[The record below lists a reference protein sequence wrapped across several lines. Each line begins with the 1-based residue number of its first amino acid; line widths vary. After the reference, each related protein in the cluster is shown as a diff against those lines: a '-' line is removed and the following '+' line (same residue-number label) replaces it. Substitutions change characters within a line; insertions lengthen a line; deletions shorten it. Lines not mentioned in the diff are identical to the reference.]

1 MPQDKILVVDDEA
14 IVRES
19 IRDWLKMSEYDVST
33 AESGEEALA
42 MIEKQDFNVM
52 VLDIRLPGESGLD
65 VLARVKSI
73 RPKLKSIIITAYP
86 TEDTIVEAKKLGAID
101 YLIKPLVPEDL
112 ERLIRETIDSVSRDR
127 IAEESQAVKKA
138 APEEEIP
145 PVFKLYSITGGGL
158 KSLVEGL
165 LKEREVIG
173 VKAKQGKFI
182 FDTISNFDQLKLDYD
197 VTLLPP
203 SKFLFP
209 AKETLLKFNV
219 ENGPQFHAVVDTQPR
234 VLFGVHPDDI
244 NAIQLLDDVFIRIN
258 PDPNYITRRQ
268 NTLIIGIDCLHPAS
282 EAFAPSMGTNI
293 ADSGFDLL
301 LTDIGIGYVV
311 TVGTKKGAEVLTKYA
326 NPREVTGEEIARQ
339 KQIRDESVTRYQ
351 HSLNVPKE
359 RLLKLLQDNY
369 ENPYWEFRAKSC
381 LSCGSCVMVCPTCFC
396 FDVKDEMALNLIEG
410 ERYRSWDGCVLVD
423 FAKVAS
429 GENFR
434 HTKGSR
440 FRHRILRKGKYIL
453 EKYGRA
459 GCVGCGRCA
468 TACLAKIA
476 SPVEAFN
483 AITESERVKEE
494 ANQIIHEAELNHN
507 IYLPHL
513 ALLLGVKDLGEKEKV
528 FDFKFVDGKALGH
541 RPGQFVEISIP
552 GIGESPISISS
563 SPTRGEE
570 FQLAIRNAGSVT
582 NALHK
587 LKEGQVVGIRG
598 PFGNGFSTEILKGKD
613 ILLIAGGIGLF
624 PLRSLI
630 QYVMDK
636 RENFGRVML
645 LIGARSP
652 AERMFTEELD
662 QWRRTP
668 SIEYMETVDKG
679 DEKWSGNV
687 GVITTLIPKVRIDP
701 KNTVAVVV
709 GPPVMYRF
717 VINELKK
724 IGLADENIVLSL
736 ERRMKCGVGKC
747 GHCQING
754 VYVCQEGPVFTL
766 EQLRGLREAVL

>member
-1 MPQDKILVVDDEA
+1 VI
-14 IVRES
+14 
-19 IRDWLKMSEYDVST
+19 
-33 AESGEEALA
+33 
-42 MIEKQDFNVM
+42 
-52 VLDIRLPGESGLD
+52 
-65 VLARVKSI
+65 
-73 RPKLKSIIITAYP
+73 
-86 TEDTIVEAKKLGAID
+86 
-101 YLIKPLVPEDL
+101 PEDL
-112 ERLIRETIDSVSRDR
+112 EKLIQDTVNSIDDGVATEKER
-127 IAEESQAVKKA
+127 IEKA
-138 APEEEIP
+138 PSPIT
-145 PVFKLYSITGGGL
+145 KLYSITSSGV
-158 KSLVEGL
+158 KSLIEGL
-165 LKEREVIG
+165 IREREVIG
-173 VKAKQGKFI
+173 VKSKQGKFI
-182 FDTISNFDQLKLDYD
+182 FDKLNSYDELILDYD
-197 VTLLPP
+197 ITLLPP

-219 ENGPQFHAVVDTQPR
+219 ESGPKFQVVNDAKPR
-234 VLFGVHPDDI
+234 ALVGVHPDDI
-244 NAIQLLDDVFIRIN
+244 NAIALLDDVFIKIN

-268 NTLIIGIDCLHPAS
+268 NTLIIGVNCLHPAS
-282 EAFAPSMGTNI
+282 ESFAPSMGTNN
-293 ADSGFDLL
+293 ADSGYDLL
-301 LTDIGIGYVV
+301 LTDIGIGFMAA
-311 TVGTKKGAEVLTKYA
+311 VGTKTGAELLNKYA

-339 KQIRDESVTRYQ
+339 KEVRDEAVTRYQ
-351 HSLNVPKE
+351 RSLNVPKE

-369 ENPYWEFRAKSC
+369 ENPFWEFRAKSC

-396 FDVKDEMALNLIEG
+396 FDVQDEMALNLIEG
-410 ERYRSWDGCVLVD
+410 ERYRNWDGCVLVD

-483 AITESERVKEE
+483 AIAESERVKEE
-494 ANQIIHEAELNHN
+494 ADRIIIEAESKHN

-513 ALLLGVKDLGEKEKV
+513 ALLVNVQDLGAKEKV
-528 FDFKFVDGKALGH
+528 FDFKFVDGRALGH
-541 RPGQFVEISIP
+541 KPGQFVEVSIP

-570 FQLAIRNAGSVT
+570 FQLAVRNVGSVT

-598 PFGNGFSTEILKGKD
+598 PFGKGFPIDQLKGKD
-613 ILLIAGGIGLF
+613 ILFIAGGIGLF

-630 QYVMDK
+630 QYVLDK
-636 RENFGRVML
+636 RENFGRIIIL
-645 LIGARSP
+645 LGARSP
-652 AERMFTEELD
+652 SERMFTSELE
-662 QWRRTP
+662 QWNRNP
-668 SIEYMETVDKG
+668 SVEYMETVEKG
-679 DEKWSGNV
+679 DEKWTGNV
-687 GVITTLIPKVRIDP
+687 GVVTALIPKVRVDI
-701 KNTVAVVV
+701 KNTVAVIV
-709 GPPVMYRF
+709 GPPIMYRF

-724 IGLADENIVLSL
+724 IGLADEHIVLSL

-754 VYVCQEGPVFTL
+754 VYVCQDGPVFTL

>member
-1 MPQDKILVVDDEA
+1 MPKDKILVVDDEP

-19 IRDWLKMSEYDVST
+19 LRDWLIQSDYDVST
-33 AESGEEALA
+33 AENGEEALA
-42 MIEKQDFNVM
+42 MIKKQNFGVM
-52 VLDIRLPGESGLD
+52 LLDIRLPGESGLNI
-65 VLARVKSI
+65 LSKAKSI
-73 RPKLKSIIITAYP
+73 SPNLKSIIITAYP
-86 TEDTIVEAKKLGAID
+86 SEDTLIEAKKLGAID

-112 ERLIRETIDSVSRDR
+112 ERLIRETIN
-127 IAEESQAVKKA
+127 AMNK
-138 APEEEIP
+138 EIP
-145 PVFKLYSITGGGL
+145 TEEPVPTAISSPMVKLYSITSSGL
-158 KSLVEGL
+158 KSLIDGL
-165 LKEREVIG
+165 IKEREVIG

-182 FDTISNFDQLKLDYD
+182 FDIINSFDELKLDYD
-197 VTLLPP
+197 ISVLPP

-209 AKETLLKFNV
+209 AKEILLKYKV
-219 ENGPQFHAVVDTQPR
+219 EKGPQFQPVLDAQPR
-234 VLFGVHPDDI
+234 ALVGVHPDDI
-244 NAIQLLDDVFIRIN
+244 NAIELLDDVFIRIN
-258 PDPNYITRRQ
+258 PDLNYITRRR
-268 NTLIIGIDCLHPAS
+268 NTLIIGVDCLHPAS
-282 EAFAPSMGTNI
+282 EAFASSMGTNT
-293 ADSGFDLL
+293 ANSGFDLL

-311 TVGTKKGAEVLTKYA
+311 TVGTQKGAEILTRYA
-326 NPREVTGEEIARQ
+326 SPREVTGEEIARQ
-339 KQIRDESVTRYQ
+339 KEVRDEAATKYQ

-359 RLLKLLQDNY
+359 RLLKILQDNY

-396 FDVKDEMALNLIEG
+396 FDVQDEMELNLIEG

-440 FRHRILRKGKYIL
+440 FRHRIMRKGKYIL

-476 SPVEAFN
+476 SPAEAFN
-483 AITESERVKEE
+483 AIAESERVKEE
-494 ANQIIHEAELNHN
+494 ANRIILEAELNHN

-513 ALLLGVKDLGEKEKV
+513 ASLIKVQDLGGKEKV

-541 RPGQFVEISIP
+541 KPGQFVEVSIP

-563 SPTRGEE
+563 SPTRGEV
-570 FQLAIRNAGSVT
+570 FQLAIRNVGSVT
-582 NALHK
+582 NAIHK
-587 LKEGQVVGIRG
+587 LKQGQVVGIRG
-598 PFGNGFSTEILKGKD
+598 PFGNGFPIESIKGKD

-630 QYVMDK
+630 QYILDK
-636 RENFGRVML
+636 RETYGRIML
-645 LIGARSP
+645 LLGARSP

-662 QWRRTP
+662 DWCRSP
-668 SIEYMETVDKG
+668 FIEYMETVDRG
-679 DEKWSGNV
+679 DAEWDGNV
-687 GVITTLIPKVRIDP
+687 GVITTLIPKVRVDA

-724 IGLADENIVLSL
+724 VGLADENIILSL

-754 VYVCQEGPVFTL
+754 IYVCQEGPVFTL

>member
-1 MPQDKILVVDDEA
+1 VPKERILIVDDEA

-19 IRDWLKMSEYDVST
+19 IRDWLKLSGYDVST
-33 AESGEEALA
+33 AERGEEALDL
-42 MIEKQDFNVM
+42 IQKQDFNIM
-52 VLDIRLPGESGLD
+52 VLDVRLPGESGIN
-65 VLARVKSI
+65 VLAKAKSI
-73 RPKLKSIIITAYP
+73 RPNLKSIIITAYP
-86 TEDTIVEAKKLGAID
+86 TEDTVIEAKELGAID
-101 YLIKPLVPEDL
+101 YLIKPLLPEDL
-112 ERLIRETIDSVSRDR
+112 ERLIRETIDSMGK
-127 IAEESQAVKKA
+127 EGA
-138 APEEEIP
+138 AKEGMEPQLP
-145 PVFKLYSITGGGL
+145 AYKLFSITTGGL

-165 LKEREVIG
+165 IKEREVIG
-173 VKAKQGKFI
+173 VKSKQGKFI
-182 FDTISNFDQLKLDYD
+182 FDTISNFDELQWDYD
-197 VTLLPP
+197 VTILPP

-219 ENGPQFHAVVDTQPR
+219 EKGPMFHAVVDTQPR
-234 VLFGVHPDDI
+234 AIIGVHPDDI
-244 NAIQLLDDVFIRIN
+244 NAIELLDDVFIRIN
-258 PDPNYITRRQ
+258 PDPNYITRRR
-268 NTLIIGIDCLHPAS
+268 NTLLIGLDCLHPAS
-282 EAFAPSMGTNI
+282 ESFAPSMGTNS

-311 TVGTKKGAEVLTKYA
+311 TVGTKKGAEILTKYA

-339 KQIRDESVTRYQ
+339 REVREEAATRYQ

-369 ENPYWEFRAKSC
+369 ENPYWEFRSKSC

-396 FDVKDEMALNLIEG
+396 FDVQDEMALNLMEG

-483 AITESERVKEE
+483 AITESERVREE
-494 ANQIIHEAELNHN
+494 AAQIVHEAELKHN
-507 IYLPHL
+507 LYLPHL
-513 ALLLGVKDLGEKEKV
+513 ASLIKIKDLGPKEKV
-528 FDFKFVDGKALGH
+528 IDFKFVDGQALGH
-541 RPGQFVEISIP
+541 KPGQFVEISIP

-563 SPTRGEE
+563 SPTRGEV

-582 NALHK
+582 NAIHK
-587 LKEGQVVGIRG
+587 LREYQVVGIRG
-598 PFGNGFSTEILKGKD
+598 PFGNGFPIETLKGKD

-630 QYVMDK
+630 QYVQDK
-636 RENFGRVML
+636 RENYGRFML
-645 LIGARSP
+645 LLGSRSP
-652 AERMFTEELD
+652 AERMFTDELD
-662 QWRRTP
+662 EWRRSP

-679 DEKWSGNV
+679 DENWTGNV
-687 GVITTLIPKVRIDP
+687 GVITTLIPKVRIEA
-701 KNTVAVVV
+701 KNTIAVAV

-724 IGLADENIVLSL
+724 IGLADEHIVLSL

>member
-1 MPQDKILVVDDEA
+1 
-14 IVRES
+14 
-19 IRDWLKMSEYDVST
+19 
-33 AESGEEALA
+33 
-42 MIEKQDFNVM
+42 
-52 VLDIRLPGESGLD
+52 
-65 VLARVKSI
+65 
-73 RPKLKSIIITAYP
+73 
-86 TEDTIVEAKKLGAID
+86 
-101 YLIKPLVPEDL
+101 
-112 ERLIRETIDSVSRDR
+112 
-127 IAEESQAVKKA
+127 
-138 APEEEIP
+138 
-145 PVFKLYSITGGGL
+145 
-158 KSLVEGL
+158 
-165 LKEREVIG
+165 
-173 VKAKQGKFI
+173 
-182 FDTISNFDQLKLDYD
+182 LDYD
-197 VTLLPP
+197 ITLLPP

-219 ENGPQFHAVVDTQPR
+219 ESGPKFQVVNDAKPR
-234 VLFGVHPDDI
+234 ALVGVHPDDI
-244 NAIQLLDDVFIRIN
+244 NAIALLDDVFIKIN

-268 NTLIIGIDCLHPAS
+268 NTLIIGVNCLHPAS
-282 EAFAPSMGTNI
+282 ESFAPSMGTNN
-293 ADSGFDLL
+293 ADSGYDLL
-301 LTDIGIGYVV
+301 LTDIGIGFMAA
-311 TVGTKKGAEVLTKYA
+311 VGTKTGAELLNKYA

-339 KQIRDESVTRYQ
+339 KEVRDEAVTRYQ
-351 HSLNVPKE
+351 RSLNVPKE

-369 ENPYWEFRAKSC
+369 ENPFWEFRAKSC

-396 FDVKDEMALNLIEG
+396 FDVQDEMALNLIEG
-410 ERYRSWDGCVLVD
+410 ERYRNWDGCVLVD

-483 AITESERVKEE
+483 AIAESERVKEE
-494 ANQIIHEAELNHN
+494 ADRIIIEAESKHN

-513 ALLLGVKDLGEKEKV
+513 ALLVNVQDLGAKEKV
-528 FDFKFVDGKALGH
+528 FDFKFVDGRALGH
-541 RPGQFVEISIP
+541 KPGQFVEVSIP

-570 FQLAIRNAGSVT
+570 FQLAVRNVGSVT

-598 PFGNGFSTEILKGKD
+598 PFGKGFPIDQLKGKD
-613 ILLIAGGIGLF
+613 ILFIAGGIGLF

-630 QYVMDK
+630 QYVLDK
-636 RENFGRVML
+636 RENFGRIIIL
-645 LIGARSP
+645 LGARSP
-652 AERMFTEELD
+652 SERMFTSELE
-662 QWRRTP
+662 QWNRNP
-668 SIEYMETVDKG
+668 SVEYMETVEKG
-679 DEKWSGNV
+679 DEKWTGNV
-687 GVITTLIPKVRIDP
+687 GVVTALIPKVRVDI
-701 KNTVAVVV
+701 KNTVAVIV
-709 GPPVMYRF
+709 GPPIMYRF

-724 IGLADENIVLSL
+724 IGLADEHIVLSL

-754 VYVCQEGPVFTL
+754 VYVCQDGPVFTL

>member
-1 MPQDKILVVDDEA
+1 MPKEKILVVDDEA

-19 IRDWLKMSEYDVST
+19 IRDWLKMSGYVVST
-33 AESGEEALA
+33 AESGEEALM
-42 MIEKQDFNVM
+42 MIEKEEFDIM
-52 VLDIRLPGESGLD
+52 VLDIRLQDESGLN
-65 VLARVKSI
+65 VLAKAKSI
-73 RPKLKSIIITAYP
+73 KPNLKSIIITAYP
-86 TEDTIVEAKKLGAID
+86 TEDTVTEAKKLGAID
-101 YLIKPLVPEDL
+101 YLIKPLIPDDL
-112 ERLIRETIDSVSRDR
+112 ESLIRETIDSVGKETTLD
-127 IAEESQAVKKA
+127 QKKTS
-138 APEEEIP
+138 E
-145 PVFKLYSITGGGL
+145 VSVSKLFSITSGGL
-158 KSLVEGL
+158 RSLVEGL
-165 LKEREVIG
+165 IKEREVIG
-173 VKAKQGKFI
+173 VKSKQGKFI
-182 FDTISNFDQLKLDYD
+182 FDIINSFDELKLEYD

-219 ENGPQFHAVVDTQPR
+219 EKGPMFHPVVDTKPR
-234 VLFGVHPDDI
+234 ALIGVHPDDI
-244 NAIQLLDDVFIRIN
+244 NAIELLDDVFIRIN
-258 PDPNYITRRQ
+258 PDPNYIHRRR

-311 TVGTKKGAEVLTKYA
+311 TVGTRKGFEILTRYS

-339 KQIRDESVTRYQ
+339 RDVRDEAVTKYQ

-369 ENPYWEFRAKSC
+369 ENPYWEFRAKTC

-396 FDVKDEMALNLIEG
+396 FDVQDEMALNLIEG

-483 AITESERVKEE
+483 AITESERVREE
-494 ANQIIHEAELNHN
+494 ADQIIHEAELKHN

-513 ALLLGVKDLGEKEKV
+513 ASMVRVTDLGSKEKV

-541 RPGQFVEISIP
+541 KPGQFVEISIP

-563 SPTRGEE
+563 SPTRGEV

-582 NALHK
+582 NAIHK

-598 PFGNGFSTEILKGKD
+598 PFGNGFPLELMKGKD

-630 QYVMDK
+630 QYILDK
-636 RENFGRVML
+636 REAYGRVML
-645 LIGARSP
+645 LLGSRSP
-652 AERMFTEELD
+652 AERMFVEELEE
-662 QWRRTP
+662 WRRSP
-668 SIEYMETVDKG
+668 AVEYMETVDKG
-679 DEKWSGNV
+679 DEKWNGNI
-687 GVITTLIPKVRIDP
+687 GVITTLIPKVRVEP
-701 KNTVAVVV
+701 RNTVTVVV

-724 IGLADENIVLSL
+724 IGLADEHIVLSL

-766 EQLRGLREAVL
+766 EQLRSLREAVL

>member
-1 MPQDKILVVDDEA
+1 MAKNKILVVDDEA

-19 IRDWLKMSEYDVST
+19 IRDWLKLSNYDVST
-33 AESGEEALA
+33 AETGEEALA
-42 MIEKQDFNVM
+42 MIEGQDFNVM
-52 VLDIRLPGESGLD
+52 VLDIRLPGESGLS
-65 VLARVKSI
+65 VLDKAKAI

-86 TEDTIVEAKKLGAID
+86 SEDTVMECKKLGAID
-101 YLIKPLVPEDL
+101 YLIKPLRPEDL
-112 ERLIRETIDSVSRDR
+112 ERLIRETIDSMDKEGLEQKEPVS
-127 IAEESQAVKKA
+127 K
-138 APEEEIP
+138 EIP
-145 PVFKLYSITGGGL
+145 APVFKLYSITGGGL
-158 KSLVEGL
+158 RALVEGL

-182 FDTISNFDQLKLDYD
+182 FDKITRYDELILDYEIS
-197 VTLLPP
+197 LLPP
-203 SKFLFP
+203 SKYLFP
-209 AKETLLKFNV
+209 AKEILLKFNI
-219 ENGPQFHAVVDTQPR
+219 EKGPQFQSVVDSQPR
-234 VLFGVHPDDI
+234 ALIGVHPDDI
-244 NAIQLLDDVFIRIN
+244 NAIELLDDVFIRIN

-268 NTLIIGIDCLHPAS
+268 NTLIIGVDCLHPAS
-282 EAFAPSMGTNI
+282 EAFAPSMGTNT

-301 LTDIGIGYVV
+301 LTDIGVGYIV
-311 TVGTKKGAEVLTKYA
+311 TVGTKKGTEILAKYA

-339 KQIRDESVTRYQ
+339 KEVRDEAVTRYQ

-369 ENPYWEFRAKSC
+369 ENPYWEFRAKTC

-396 FDVKDEMALNLIEG
+396 FDVQDEMAMNLMEG
-410 ERYRSWDGCVLVD
+410 ERYRNWDGCVLVD

-476 SPVEAFN
+476 SPAEAFN
-483 AITESERVKEE
+483 AITESERVREE
-494 ANQIIHEAELNHN
+494 AVQIIHEAELNHN

-513 ALLLGVKDLGEKEKV
+513 AALVNVKDLGAKEKV
-528 FDFKFVDGKALGH
+528 FDFKFVDGKGLGH
-541 RPGQFVEISIP
+541 KPGQFVEVSIP

-563 SPTRGEE
+563 SPTRGET
-570 FQLAIRNAGSVT
+570 FQLAIRNVGSVT
-582 NALHK
+582 NAIHK
-587 LKEGQVVGIRG
+587 LKEGYVIGIRG
-598 PFGNGFSTEILKGKD
+598 PFGNSFPIDQLKGKD
-613 ILLIAGGIGLF
+613 IILIAGGIGLF

-630 QYVMDK
+630 QYVLDK
-636 RENFGRVML
+636 REDFGRIML
-645 LIGARSP
+645 LLGARSP
-652 AERMFTEELD
+652 SERMFTEELD
-662 QWRRTP
+662 EWNRNP
-668 SIEYMETVDKG
+668 SIEYMETVDKS
-679 DEKWSGNV
+679 DERWTGNV
-687 GVITTLIPKVRIDP
+687 GVITTLIPQVRVDV
-701 KNTVAVVV
+701 KNTFAVTV

-724 IGLADENIVLSL
+724 LGLADEHIAISL